1 MKSRFIT
8 LALLSAFV
16 SPMLS
21 FAGGQPAKVRMS
33 NKSEAQ
39 DRTGISRTLQQG
51 KGTGTVREQGA
62 QVNAS
67 RSQTAAEGRVAK
79 DPSRAGYPN
88 WGDTAL
94 RK

>member
-1 MKSRFIT
+1 MKSRSIT
-8 LALLSAFV
+8 VTLLSV
-16 SPMLS
+16 LISPMLI

-33 NKSEAQ
+33 NQSETQ

-67 RSQTAAEGRVAK
+67 RSQTAAESRVAK
-79 DPSRAGYPN
+79 DQSRAGYPN